1 MDLQTLQE
9 VFPPELGE
17 AYLNRGQAVLRVAP
31 ADLHAVLKHCKENP
45 RLKFNFLMDVIG
57 VDYLGQA
64 PRFEVVY
71 VLYSLEFKYRLRIHV
86 RLDEGQSLL
95 TASDL
100 YLSADWAEREVYDM
114 FGITFTGH
122 PNLKRILLFEGFQ
135 GHPLRKDYP
144 VNQRQQIPEIEAEP
158 RESPQG

>member
-9 VFPPELGE
+9 IFPPEQGE
-17 AYLNRGQAVLRVAP
+17 ASLNRGQAVLKVKL
-31 ADLHAVLKHCKENP
+31 ADIHAVLQRCKEDP

-64 PRFEVVY
+64 PRFELVY
-71 VLYSLEFKYRLRIHV
+71 ILYSLELKHRLRVTV
-86 RLDEGQSLL
+86 RLDEGQAVP

-100 YLSADWAEREVYDM
+100 YRSADWAEREVYDM
-114 FGITFTGH
+114 FGIKFTKH

-144 VNQRQQIPEIEAEP
+144 VNQRQQIPEIEATLK
-158 RESPQG
+158 GN